1 MEKPNITRNE
11 EHHGIEICFQHKPDA
26 MIINQL
32 KESGFRWHRMKKLW
46 YAKENKKTLSLV
58 KELLGDERVEEQKIK
73 NADGV
78 EVGDLYVASWGY
90 EQTNVTFFQ
99 VRKVSQHCA
108 WFVEV
113 SPKIVSE
120 KAVSGMSCHRVY
132 ENTKKLLPPVNYS
145 RIIKNTDTGDR
156 KTTKNTGISFNSYIY
171 MQQNTQ
177 VRSFTFHGMHRD
189 IV

>member
-11 EHHGIEICFQHKPDA
+11 EHHGIEICFQQKPDA
-26 MIINQL
+26 VIINQL

-58 KELLGDERVEEQKIK
+58 KELLEDEKVEEQKIK
-73 NADGV
+73 NVDGV

-113 SPKIVSE
+113 SPKIISE
-120 KAVSGMSCHRVY
+120 KSVSGMSCNRIY
-132 ENTKKLLPPVNYS
+132 ENSKEMLPPVSNS
-145 RIIKNTDTGDR
+145 RIINNPETGDR
-156 KTTKNTGISFNSYIY
+156 KVTKHSVISFNSYMY
-171 MQQNTQ
+171 ATKYDGQE
-177 VRSFTFHGMHRD
+177 VYVSWYA
-189 IV
+189 